1 MAPALTKFKDGHG
14 IHLSSPPALDSP
26 LQSSEDLQKTVF
38 SVLPSLDSYFQ
49 PAPILPNV
57 SDMCLLAD
65 SDQDSYFHHSPSSTN
80 DAESEQQFCLS
91 ESSPHFTEIKEFGQ
105 CSLAV
110 LRALQEEL
118 DSEATASSS
127 SDDET
132 VETKTAAPDRHLS
145 VASPLCEEQWLTER
159 AELSSRWTWLQLRVS
174 ELEGRI
180 QKLTELHDNICSA
193 KGCVML
199 ADSAAITRRQK
210 LREMQ
215 TLSRTTPDADNEA
228 CSPTRLLHNI
238 ERQSAQL
245 SQIVNSLLLPLN
257 LSPISDKKFNRDF
270 LVSGNAKRRKLSVKA
285 RQLFRDDMS
294 CICARTRPLV
304 SYHKP
309 RLFRLTPMCN
319 NNSSKIPS
327 PRSGLALC
335 SCSSCSSSCNPLL
348 TSSDMDSSTLSVRMC
363 HSNHGDSSVSSHF
376 IKGFS
381 REEWSQTP
389 LVLNALPFSPLYDRR
404 RCSTPLSSHKYTRYR
419 QNYNKRVLRMS
430 SIKLDCVQRKHR
442 RFHERKR
449 SRRRR
454 HRLTE
459 DKYDYF
465 SSDDLFERGHG
476 IVSPK
481 HSTKRAVHRRH
492 GKRVFNIDNVV
503 IPASLAKVEKLQ
515 YKDILTPRWE
525 VIDSTALIKDNADS
539 EEDPQTEIITDEI
552 FAQRHLPLERKEKQ
566 RWTLKGKRRCRN
578 FSRSGGRISSCSVVL
593 EEISVECFTHPDPD
607 EQLSTEE
614 CLPQASWERRVF
626 PLNEADE
633 QSLSSEVP
641 DCCGARSLSSST
653 SLNSD
658 LIEPQSSD
666 TTPPSSGHY
675 MNYTISTDVEH

>member
-363 HSNHGDSSVSSHF
+363 HSNHGDSSVS
-376 IKGFS
+376 ILYMTDGA
-381 REEWSQTP
+381 
-389 LVLNALPFSPLYDRR
+389 ALHHCP
-404 RCSTPLSSHKYTRYR
+404 
-419 QNYNKRVLRMS
+419 
-430 SIKLDCVQRKHR
+430 RKHR